1 MHIRANLLKAAAIA
15 ALAIAGPGLG
25 WTHGGGH
32 GDGGG
37 HDGGGHDGG
46 GHDEWRSW
54 WRVRRWTGMT
64 GADMAA
70 RATAIT
76 EAEVVMAMAA

>member
-1 MHIRANLLKAAAIA
+1 MMAVAMTAVMVAVTM
-15 ALAIAGPGLG
+15 G
-25 WTHGGGH
+25 
-32 GDGGG
+32 
-37 HDGGGHDGG
+37 
-46 GHDEWRSW
+46 
-54 WRVRRWTGMT
+54 GMT